1 MKKKCQKNSSDKSN
15 TMRQEREALFSV
27 QEIEGRGKGMISVK
41 NIQMGEV
48 ILTETPL
55 LTIKHC
61 ESSNFEEWA
70 RRVVKLVEDL
80 PKDKKEKYLNLADN
94 EYFNSCPEFQYLKSV
109 KNFRLESAHVL
120 ICFNVFFY
128 KAIMFCWK
136 EAGVAILFL

>member
-1 MKKKCQKNSSDKSN
+1 MKQGVN
-15 TMRQEREALFSV
+15 LFSV
-27 QEIEGRGKGMISVK
+27 QEIEGRGKGIISVK
-41 NIQMGEV
+41 EIQMGAV

-70 RRVVKLVEDL
+70 RRVVELVQDL

-109 KNFRLESAHVL
+109 KNFRLESAQVL
-120 ICFNVFFY
+120 QYSF
-128 KAIMFCWK
+128 
-136 EAGVAILFL
+136 